1 MNSEEFDI
9 EHEKMVRGGI
19 AVFFFIAGI
28 LTSSLITAAV
38 TSAAKEE
45 IIQNYIAGEIECAK
59 VGVEFVCA
67 NTNKG
72 L

>member
-1 MNSEEFDI
+1 MNSEELDI
-9 EHEKMVRGGI
+9 EHEKMIRGGI
-19 AVFFFIAGI
+19 AVFFFIAGF
-28 LTSSLITAAV
+28 LTSSIIIAAIE
-38 TSAAKEE
+38 SAAKEE